1 MAFFSHHHLQQPH
14 PAAPPPQQQQ
24 QPPAPLSFRNALPVP
39 IDGQIPAPLA
49 FFNAPPAFPDQAGQ
63 PQMDAAGLTA
73 AAGMGWRQPREQE
86 LLGEN
91 SQMSSIDFLQTGSAV
106 STGLALSLEDRRH
119 GGGGAG
125 AGNSSGDSPLLL
137 LPMLDDDISRE
148 VQRLDADMDRFI
160 RAQAKQFEALASV
173 EDKILRKIR
182 DKESEVQNIN
192 KRNLELEDQIKQM
205 AGEVG
210 AWQQRAKYNE
220 SMISAL
226 KYNLEQVCAHQSKDF
241 KEGCGDSEV
250 DDTASCC
257 NGGAVNLQLMPKEN
271 NHPKDLTACRAPIWV
286 RFSRPVS
293 DRAGRPAVCA
303 NRPTF
308 VQGLGARSYDGS
320 PLRRQAFESY
330 LSKSIMSS
338 SPTSTLLSS
347 PPKSPP
353 SESPPLSPDGAA
365 SFRRGS
371 WPGVGSPV
379 NDVLASLRQ
388 LRLAKAQA
396 SPSGGWAGYPTS
408 PAAYGSPKAAGLY
421 SLPTTPMGTQ
431 TSASSF
437 MANLEPLNLRFIDD
451 EEPVQRVES
460 GRALRE
466 KVFERLSRD
475 GAAPRSCEVVG
486 AGAGGPDVGWVS
498 DLIN

>member
-24 QPPAPLSFRNALPVP
+24 QQPAPLSFRNALPVP
-39 IDGQIPAPLA
+39 VDGQIPAPLA

-63 PQMDAAGLTA
+63 PQIVDAAGLTA

-160 RAQAKQFEALASV
+160 RAQSERMRQSILEKVQAKQFEALASV

-226 KYNLEQVCAHQSKDF
+226 KYNLEQ
-241 KEGCGDSEV
+241 
-250 DDTASCC
+250 
-257 NGGAVNLQLMPKEN
+257 LMPKEN
-271 NHPKDLTACRAPIWV
+271 NHPKDLTACR
-286 RFSRPVS
+286 
-293 DRAGRPAVCA
+293 VCKSSEA
-303 NRPTF
+303 CMLLLPCRHLCLCKECESKLSFCPLC
-308 VQGLGARSYDGS
+308 QSSKILGMEIY
-320 PLRRQAFESY
+320 
-330 LSKSIMSS
+330 M
-338 SPTSTLLSS
+338 
-347 PPKSPP
+347 
-353 SESPPLSPDGAA
+353 
-365 SFRRGS
+365 
-371 WPGVGSPV
+371 
-379 NDVLASLRQ
+379 
-388 LRLAKAQA
+388 
-396 SPSGGWAGYPTS
+396 
-408 PAAYGSPKAAGLY
+408 
-421 SLPTTPMGTQ
+421 
-431 TSASSF
+431 
-437 MANLEPLNLRFIDD
+437 
-451 EEPVQRVES
+451 
-460 GRALRE
+460 
-466 KVFERLSRD
+466 
-475 GAAPRSCEVVG
+475 
-486 AGAGGPDVGWVS
+486 
-498 DLIN
+498 

>member
-14 PAAPPPQQQQ
+14 PAAAPPPPQQQH
-24 QPPAPLSFRNALPVP
+24 PAPLPFRNALPVP
-39 IDGQIPAPLA
+39 VDGQIPAPYA
-49 FFNAPPAFPDQAGQ
+49 FFNPPPAFPDQAGQ
-63 PQMDAAGLTA
+63 PQLVDPVGLTA

-119 GGGGAG
+119 GGGGSG

-137 LPMLDDDISRE
+137 LPMLDDDLSRE

-160 RAQAKQFEALASV
+160 RAQNERLRQSILEKVQAKQFEALASV

-192 KRNLELEDQIKQM
+192 KRNSELEDQIRQM

-257 NGGAVNLQLMPKEN
+257 NGGAVNLQLMPKES
-271 NHPKDLTACRAPIWV
+271 NHSKDSTACR
-286 RFSRPVS
+286 
-293 DRAGRPAVCA
+293 VCKSSEA
-303 NRPTF
+303 CMLLLPCRHLCLCKECESKLSFCPLC
-308 VQGLGARSYDGS
+308 QSSKILGMEIY
-320 PLRRQAFESY
+320 
-330 LSKSIMSS
+330 M
-338 SPTSTLLSS
+338 
-347 PPKSPP
+347 
-353 SESPPLSPDGAA
+353 
-365 SFRRGS
+365 
-371 WPGVGSPV
+371 
-379 NDVLASLRQ
+379 
-388 LRLAKAQA
+388 
-396 SPSGGWAGYPTS
+396 
-408 PAAYGSPKAAGLY
+408 
-421 SLPTTPMGTQ
+421 
-431 TSASSF
+431 
-437 MANLEPLNLRFIDD
+437 
-451 EEPVQRVES
+451 
-460 GRALRE
+460 
-466 KVFERLSRD
+466 
-475 GAAPRSCEVVG
+475 
-486 AGAGGPDVGWVS
+486 
-498 DLIN
+498 

>member
-24 QPPAPLSFRNALPVP
+24 QQQPAPLSFRNALAVPV
-39 IDGQIPAPLA
+39 DGQIPAPLA

-160 RAQAKQFEALASV
+160 RAQSERMRQSILEKVQAKQFEALASV

-271 NHPKDLTACRAPIWV
+271 NHPKDLTACR
-286 RFSRPVS
+286 
-293 DRAGRPAVCA
+293 VCKSSEA
-303 NRPTF
+303 CMLLLPCRHLCLCKECESKLSFCPLC
-308 VQGLGARSYDGS
+308 QSSKILGMEIY
-320 PLRRQAFESY
+320 
-330 LSKSIMSS
+330 M
-338 SPTSTLLSS
+338 
-347 PPKSPP
+347 
-353 SESPPLSPDGAA
+353 
-365 SFRRGS
+365 
-371 WPGVGSPV
+371 
-379 NDVLASLRQ
+379 
-388 LRLAKAQA
+388 
-396 SPSGGWAGYPTS
+396 
-408 PAAYGSPKAAGLY
+408 
-421 SLPTTPMGTQ
+421 
-431 TSASSF
+431 
-437 MANLEPLNLRFIDD
+437 
-451 EEPVQRVES
+451 
-460 GRALRE
+460 
-466 KVFERLSRD
+466 
-475 GAAPRSCEVVG
+475 
-486 AGAGGPDVGWVS
+486 
-498 DLIN
+498 